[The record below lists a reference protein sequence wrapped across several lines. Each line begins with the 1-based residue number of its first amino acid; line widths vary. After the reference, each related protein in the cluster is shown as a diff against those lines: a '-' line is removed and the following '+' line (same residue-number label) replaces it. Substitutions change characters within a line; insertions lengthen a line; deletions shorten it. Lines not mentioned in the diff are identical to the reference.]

1 MTMAVPPNV
10 KYYFEATGEMGF
22 INLVTMSFG
31 FAWSCLVAIAA
42 YALNGDGEFV

>member
-10 KYYFEATGEMGF
+10 KYYFEATGKMGF

-31 FAWSCLVAIAA
+31 FASSCLVVIAA
-42 YALNGDGEFV
+42 YVLNGNGEFV